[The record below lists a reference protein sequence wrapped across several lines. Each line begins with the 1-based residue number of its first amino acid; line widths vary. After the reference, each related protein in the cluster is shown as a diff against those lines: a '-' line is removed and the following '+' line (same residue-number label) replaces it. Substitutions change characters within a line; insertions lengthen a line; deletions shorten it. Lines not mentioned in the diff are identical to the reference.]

1 MCDLWF
7 FLFKKEF
14 ALCFGGLVLGLIKLL
29 SPVCLIT
36 CPYDRFSFPGDAFH
50 LHGNDGLLAVVEE
63 AYGGFPFLVEL
74 YIRHPKQR
82 APVVFGVRQGLAAV
96 IRAVEVFADGIAS
109 QDVMPVA
116 VSPLILVVGEEA
128 VVDDDFRLVALFV
141 FPAALFPG
149 YVIGIDIE
157 FVQPTQ

>member
-1 MCDLWF
+1 MV
-7 FLFKKEF
+7 FLLKKEF
-14 ALCFGGLVLGLIKLL
+14 ALCFGGWVLGLIKFL

-82 APVVFGVRQGLAAV
+82 APVVFGARQGLAAV

-128 VVDDDFRLVALFV
+128 VVDDDFGLIVLCILPTALF
-141 FPAALFPG
+141 AR
-149 YVIGIDIE
+149 GIICVDID
-157 FVQPTQ
+157 FVKVTE